1 MTLYIAGFGTSLD
14 YVSLRLLEV
23 LRNADTVYV
32 DTYTSIAPGLE
43 KGSIEKLAPRA
54 RIVFADRR
62 LLEERQHVIIEE
74 ARERNVVVLVPG
86 DPMLA
91 TTHVTLRIEAVKRG
105 VHVELIHGL
114 SGLQAVISFTGLQ
127 VYRFGRT
134 VTLVYP
140 EEGFRPYSTVQY
152 IWENLE
158 RGLHTLVLLDLRL
171 DEGRAMSIGEAVPLL
186 LELEEELARE
196 EGVEPRIRGSLL
208 VGVARAG
215 TREAVCKAGGPV
227 EVASA
232 PYPPPPHS
240 LIVTAPRLHPVE
252 EEALRFFCGLRG

>member
-1 MTLYIAGFGTSLD
+1 MTLYLAGFGTSID

-23 LRNADTVYV
+23 LRNADTVYI
-32 DTYTSIAPGLE
+32 DSYTSIAPGLDV
-43 KGSIEKLAPRA
+43 GSVSRLASKA
-54 RIVFADRR
+54 RIVVADRR
-62 LLEERQHVIIEE
+62 LLEENQRVIIEE
-74 ARERNVVVLVPG
+74 ALEHEVVVLVPG

-91 TTHVTLRIEAVKRG
+91 TTHVTLRLEALKRG
-105 VHVELIHGL
+105 VKVEVIHGV

-140 EEGFRPYSTVQY
+140 EEGFRPYSTISY
-152 IWENLE
+152 IWENME

-171 DEGRAMSIGEAVPLL
+171 DEEKTMTVNEAIPLL

-196 EGVEPRIRGSLL
+196 EGVKPRIRDAIL

-215 TREAVCKAGGPV
+215 TREAVCRAGRATD
-227 EVASA
+227 VAAAS
-232 PYPPPPHS
+232 YPPPPHS
-240 LIVTAPRLHPVE
+240 VIVTAPRLHPVE
-252 EEALRFFCGLRG
+252 EEALRLICGMR